1 MYRIVMY
8 YTLFLLLTLH
18 VSAEKNK
25 GKTVSSIKELYS
37 HEKLDIILQSC
48 SYDRKLHNSCIDT
61 NLLFEYIL
69 DIHNADIHSIKDNI
83 EKLTCFMNAY
93 HALLLKTLL
102 MFPHALYTKNEK
114 LFDSSLICIDNQ
126 EFNLSRL
133 REDIAF
139 RTKSI
144 GHIGWFGLW
153 DGTISGAHRP
163 KRAFRKHT
171 VLKVLQANAKAYFAS
186 RRKEF
191 SCDFAKKIIRVS
203 DQLFS
208 FCHIS
213 PGISQIQNQDCI
225 INIIMK
231 YAPDDIAAFTAINKK
246 EIEIMSIEV
255 SDKID
260 RDFSESIQ
268 GIKQMMPYNKKS
280 QK

>member
-8 YTLFLLLTLH
+8 TVFFLLITFH

-25 GKTVSSIKELYS
+25 GKGVPSIKELYS

-48 SYDRKLHNSCIDT
+48 SSDRKLHNSCIDT

-83 EKLTCFMNAY
+83 DKLACFMNAY

-114 LFDSSLICIDNQ
+114 SFDSTLLCIDNQ
-126 EFNLSRL
+126 EFNLPML
-133 REDIAF
+133 KEYIAL

-144 GHIGWFGLW
+144 GYTGWFGLW

-163 KRAFRKHT
+163 KRAFRKQT
-171 VLKVLQANAKAYFAS
+171 ILKVLQANAKAYFTS
-186 RRKEF
+186 RSKEF
-191 SCDFAKKIIRVS
+191 SCDFSKKIIRVS

-208 FCHIS
+208 FCHLNS
-213 PGISQIQNQDCI
+213 GESQAQSKDCI
-225 INIIMK
+225 INVIMK

-246 EIEIMSIEV
+246 EIEIMFIEV

-260 RDFSESIQ
+260 RDFSESMQ
-268 GIKQMMPYNKKS
+268 SIKQIMPYNKKS
-280 QK
+280 RK